1 MKTLCVLPP
10 PGPCFCACPSK
21 FASVARGYL
30 LSNLRILRTF
40 LQVCTQHAYR
50 PIHVV
55 FAIYSR
61 ARAIVFVLGLMCWE
75 AIGACVHRASLH
87 SVCYGATVHT
97 GHRYR
102 CEYCAH
108 GDGWGGGSC
117 DVSLPTNYKLQ
128 NWIFKIHIMQD
139 VSLVILYL

>member
-1 MKTLCVLPP
+1 MCS
-10 PGPCFCACPSK
+10 SK

-61 ARAIVFVLGLMCWE
+61 ARAIGFVLGLMCWE
-75 AIGACVHRASLH
+75 AIGACVHRCIPYAMEQL
-87 SVCYGATVHT
+87 CTQDTGTGANIVHM
-97 GHRYR
+97 GMVG
-102 CEYCAH
+102 EE
-108 GDGWGGGSC
+108 
-117 DVSLPTNYKLQ
+117 
-128 NWIFKIHIMQD
+128 
-139 VSLVILYL
+139 VILVVM

>member
-1 MKTLCVLPP
+1 MSEDVVCFAPP
-10 PGPCFCACPSK
+10 PPCFCVCSSK

-61 ARAIVFVLGLMCWE
+61 AIGFVLGLMCWE
-75 AIGACVHRASLH
+75 AIGACVHRCIPYAMEQL
-87 SVCYGATVHT
+87 CTQDTGANIVHM
-97 GHRYR
+97 GMVG
-102 CEYCAH
+102 EE
-108 GDGWGGGSC
+108 
-117 DVSLPTNYKLQ
+117 VVV
-128 NWIFKIHIMQD
+128 M
-139 VSLVILYL
+139 